1 VTRFGRILLL
11 IVVAGFG
18 IRVAYVAIEKRGPCV
33 IKLADGTPVGSSP
46 SQCAVGDQLFYNS
59 EANFVAKGHGFN
71 EALVGVQHPGTRP
84 GPAADHPPLTVFVLT
99 PVSWLVDHPP
109 LSWFISESLNDHMR
123 EHRYTMVVLGTL
135 LVLLIGLL
143 GRRIGGDSVGLVAA
157 GIAAVSPNIWVN
169 DGLVMSE
176 TITGLTVVGAMI
188 LALELRRRPTP
199 VIAAA
204 LGLLCGLAA
213 LARAEMVLF
222 IPLLAIAV
230 PLAIRLSWRERAGLS
245 AIAAGVALL
254 TLAPWVAFNM
264 ARFDQPTWTSTND
277 GIALLGSNC
286 DFVYYG
292 PNIGLTSISPGP
304 NDCLQDPPPPGD
316 QSDVAKIYRKRAFDY
331 ISDHKSRL
339 PFVVMAR
346 IGRTWGV
353 YRVGDMVWF
362 NEGEGRERWITRLGV
377 IVLYPTLLLAIV
389 GSVVLWR
396 RRQRAALWV
405 LLVPA
410 IVVTIGSALTYGQTR
425 FRAAAEPS
433 LAILAAVA
441 VIATVRMFRASDSE
455 TWTPVEAEPT
465 TVS

>member
-1 VTRFGRILLL
+1 VTRFARILLL
-11 IVVAGFG
+11 IVVAAFG
-18 IRVAYVAIEKRGPCV
+18 IRVAYVAIGKRGPCV
-33 IKLADGTPVGSSP
+33 IRLADGTEVGRSP
-46 SQCAVGDQLFYNS
+46 SECAVGDQLFYNS

-71 EALVGVQHPGTRP
+71 EPLAGVRGKAE
-84 GPAADHPPLTVFVLT
+84 GPAADHPPLTVFVLS

-109 LSWFISESLNDHMR
+109 LSWWIHESLDDHMR
-123 EHRYTMVVLGTL
+123 EHRYTMVLLGTL

-143 GRRIGGDSVGLVAA
+143 GRRIGGDSVGLVAS

-176 TITGLTVVGAMI
+176 TITGLTVVGAML
-188 LALELRRRPTP
+188 LALEVRRRPTLG
-199 VIAAA
+199 VAAA
-204 LGLLCGLAA
+204 LGFMCGLAA

-230 PLAIRLSWRERAGLS
+230 PLTIHRSWRERAGLS
-245 AIAAGVALL
+245 AIAAGLAVL

-286 DFVYYG
+286 DIVYYG
-292 PNIGLTSISPGP
+292 PDIGLTSISPGP
-304 NDCLQDPPPPGD
+304 RNCLQDPPPPGD
-316 QSDVAKIYRKRAFDY
+316 QSDVAKIYRKQAFDY
-331 ISDHKSRL
+331 IGNHKSRL
-339 PFVVMAR
+339 PYVVLAR

-377 IVLYPTLLLAIV
+377 IVLYPTLLLAV
-389 GSVVLWR
+389 TGSVVLWR
-396 RRQRAALWV
+396 RRQRAALWI

-441 VIATVRMFRASDSE
+441 IIATVRMFRGTPMSEPASSE
-455 TWTPVEAEPT
+455 SVPA